1 MARLKEGYVQVYTGN
16 GKGKTTAAMGL
27 AFRAA
32 GDGMEV
38 KVVQFL
44 KSWKTGEL
52 ESAKRFDNLEI
63 LRFEKVKGFTWEL
76 NEEELAQLK
85 SEVRVGFDF
94 VKGLVENRGCDILI
108 LDEVMASISGG
119 FIGEDEI
126 VELIEKK
133 PKDMELILTGR
144 NVPEKIM
151 EKADLITEMREIKHY
166 YKKEFQLER
175 DRILMNKNVIGVEIS
190 EIRKFYNEVIK
201 FPEAISLTLGQPDFP
216 VPEKVKEAMIRAIEE
231 GKTTYTA
238 NAGIVELREEIS
250 SLLKNNFDIDFSKD
264 EIIITVGGSE
274 GLYAAMTALL
284 NPGEKVLVPSI
295 AYPAYESISKIIG
308 CEVINYDLNEDFSVN
323 IESLKEG
330 IKQGGKLL
338 VLSYP
343 CNPTRGIT

>member
-1 MARLKEGYVQVYTGN
+1 
-16 GKGKTTAAMGL
+16 
-27 AFRAA
+27 
-32 GDGMEV
+32 MEV

-144 NVPEKIM
+144 NVPEK
-151 EKADLITEMREIKHY
+151 
-166 YKKEFQLER
+166 
-175 DRILMNKNVIGVEIS
+175 
-190 EIRKFYNEVIK
+190 
-201 FPEAISLTLGQPDFP
+201 
-216 VPEKVKEAMIRAIEE
+216 
-231 GKTTYTA
+231 
-238 NAGIVELREEIS
+238 
-250 SLLKNNFDIDFSKD
+250 
-264 EIIITVGGSE
+264 
-274 GLYAAMTALL
+274 
-284 NPGEKVLVPSI
+284 
-295 AYPAYESISKIIG
+295 
-308 CEVINYDLNEDFSVN
+308 
-323 IESLKEG
+323 
-330 IKQGGKLL
+330 
-338 VLSYP
+338 
-343 CNPTRGIT
+343 

>member
-27 AFRAA
+27 AFRAV

-166 YKKEFQLER
+166 YKK
-175 DRILMNKNVIGVEIS
+175 GV
-190 EIRKFYNEVIK
+190 
-201 FPEAISLTLGQPDFP
+201 
-216 VPEKVKEAMIRAIEE
+216 
-231 GKTTYTA
+231 
-238 NAGIVELREEIS
+238 
-250 SLLKNNFDIDFSKD
+250 
-264 EIIITVGGSE
+264 
-274 GLYAAMTALL
+274 
-284 NPGEKVLVPSI
+284 
-295 AYPAYESISKIIG
+295 PAR
-308 CEVINYDLNEDFSVN
+308 
-323 IESLKEG
+323 EG
-330 IKQGGKLL
+330 IEF
-338 VLSYP
+338 
-343 CNPTRGIT
+343 

>member
-27 AFRAA
+27 AFRAT

-166 YKKEFQLER
+166 YKK
-175 DRILMNKNVIGVEIS
+175 GV
-190 EIRKFYNEVIK
+190 
-201 FPEAISLTLGQPDFP
+201 
-216 VPEKVKEAMIRAIEE
+216 
-231 GKTTYTA
+231 
-238 NAGIVELREEIS
+238 
-250 SLLKNNFDIDFSKD
+250 
-264 EIIITVGGSE
+264 
-274 GLYAAMTALL
+274 
-284 NPGEKVLVPSI
+284 
-295 AYPAYESISKIIG
+295 PAR
-308 CEVINYDLNEDFSVN
+308 
-323 IESLKEG
+323 EG
-330 IKQGGKLL
+330 IEF
-338 VLSYP
+338 
-343 CNPTRGIT
+343 

>member
-38 KVVQFL
+38 KVVQLL

-166 YKKEFQLER
+166 YKK
-175 DRILMNKNVIGVEIS
+175 GV
-190 EIRKFYNEVIK
+190 
-201 FPEAISLTLGQPDFP
+201 
-216 VPEKVKEAMIRAIEE
+216 
-231 GKTTYTA
+231 
-238 NAGIVELREEIS
+238 
-250 SLLKNNFDIDFSKD
+250 
-264 EIIITVGGSE
+264 
-274 GLYAAMTALL
+274 
-284 NPGEKVLVPSI
+284 
-295 AYPAYESISKIIG
+295 PAR
-308 CEVINYDLNEDFSVN
+308 
-323 IESLKEG
+323 EG
-330 IKQGGKLL
+330 IEF
-338 VLSYP
+338 
-343 CNPTRGIT
+343 

>member
-1 MARLKEGYVQVYTGN
+1 
-16 GKGKTTAAMGL
+16 
-27 AFRAA
+27 
-32 GDGMEV
+32 
-38 KVVQFL
+38 
-44 KSWKTGEL
+44 
-52 ESAKRFDNLEI
+52 
-63 LRFEKVKGFTWEL
+63 
-76 NEEELAQLK
+76 
-85 SEVRVGFDF
+85 
-94 VKGLVENRGCDILI
+94 
-108 LDEVMASISGG
+108 
-119 FIGEDEI
+119 
-126 VELIEKK
+126 
-133 PKDMELILTGR
+133 
-144 NVPEKIM
+144 
-151 EKADLITEMREIKHY
+151 
-166 YKKEFQLER
+166 
-175 DRILMNKNVIGVEIS
+175 MNKNVIGVEIS
-190 EIRKFYNEVIK
+190 GIRKFYNEVVK

-250 SLLKNNFDIDFSKD
+250 SLLKNNFGIDFNKD

-343 CNPTRGIT
+343 CNPTGALLSKKVEMS

>member
-1 MARLKEGYVQVYTGN
+1 MAKLKEGYVQVYTGN

-27 AFRAA
+27 AFRAT

-166 YKKEFQLER
+166 YKK
-175 DRILMNKNVIGVEIS
+175 GV
-190 EIRKFYNEVIK
+190 
-201 FPEAISLTLGQPDFP
+201 
-216 VPEKVKEAMIRAIEE
+216 
-231 GKTTYTA
+231 
-238 NAGIVELREEIS
+238 
-250 SLLKNNFDIDFSKD
+250 
-264 EIIITVGGSE
+264 
-274 GLYAAMTALL
+274 
-284 NPGEKVLVPSI
+284 
-295 AYPAYESISKIIG
+295 PAR
-308 CEVINYDLNEDFSVN
+308 
-323 IESLKEG
+323 EG
-330 IKQGGKLL
+330 IEF
-338 VLSYP
+338 
-343 CNPTRGIT
+343 

>member
-108 LDEVMASISGG
+108 LD
-119 FIGEDEI
+119 
-126 VELIEKK
+126 
-133 PKDMELILTGR
+133 
-144 NVPEKIM
+144 
-151 EKADLITEMREIKHY
+151 
-166 YKKEFQLER
+166 
-175 DRILMNKNVIGVEIS
+175 
-190 EIRKFYNEVIK
+190 
-201 FPEAISLTLGQPDFP
+201 
-216 VPEKVKEAMIRAIEE
+216 
-231 GKTTYTA
+231 
-238 NAGIVELREEIS
+238 
-250 SLLKNNFDIDFSKD
+250 
-264 EIIITVGGSE
+264 
-274 GLYAAMTALL
+274 
-284 NPGEKVLVPSI
+284 
-295 AYPAYESISKIIG
+295 
-308 CEVINYDLNEDFSVN
+308 
-323 IESLKEG
+323 
-330 IKQGGKLL
+330 
-338 VLSYP
+338 
-343 CNPTRGIT
+343 

>member
-32 GDGMEV
+32 VDGMEV

-166 YKKEFQLER
+166 YKK
-175 DRILMNKNVIGVEIS
+175 GV
-190 EIRKFYNEVIK
+190 
-201 FPEAISLTLGQPDFP
+201 
-216 VPEKVKEAMIRAIEE
+216 
-231 GKTTYTA
+231 
-238 NAGIVELREEIS
+238 
-250 SLLKNNFDIDFSKD
+250 
-264 EIIITVGGSE
+264 
-274 GLYAAMTALL
+274 
-284 NPGEKVLVPSI
+284 
-295 AYPAYESISKIIG
+295 PAR
-308 CEVINYDLNEDFSVN
+308 
-323 IESLKEG
+323 EG
-330 IKQGGKLL
+330 IEF
-338 VLSYP
+338 
-343 CNPTRGIT
+343 

>member
-16 GKGKTTAAMGL
+16 GKGKTTASMGL

-166 YKKEFQLER
+166 YKK
-175 DRILMNKNVIGVEIS
+175 GV
-190 EIRKFYNEVIK
+190 
-201 FPEAISLTLGQPDFP
+201 
-216 VPEKVKEAMIRAIEE
+216 
-231 GKTTYTA
+231 
-238 NAGIVELREEIS
+238 
-250 SLLKNNFDIDFSKD
+250 
-264 EIIITVGGSE
+264 
-274 GLYAAMTALL
+274 
-284 NPGEKVLVPSI
+284 
-295 AYPAYESISKIIG
+295 PAR
-308 CEVINYDLNEDFSVN
+308 
-323 IESLKEG
+323 EG
-330 IKQGGKLL
+330 IEF
-338 VLSYP
+338 
-343 CNPTRGIT
+343 

>member
-76 NEEELAQLK
+76 NEE
-85 SEVRVGFDF
+85 DF

-166 YKKEFQLER
+166 YKK
-175 DRILMNKNVIGVEIS
+175 GV
-190 EIRKFYNEVIK
+190 
-201 FPEAISLTLGQPDFP
+201 
-216 VPEKVKEAMIRAIEE
+216 
-231 GKTTYTA
+231 
-238 NAGIVELREEIS
+238 
-250 SLLKNNFDIDFSKD
+250 
-264 EIIITVGGSE
+264 
-274 GLYAAMTALL
+274 
-284 NPGEKVLVPSI
+284 
-295 AYPAYESISKIIG
+295 PAR
-308 CEVINYDLNEDFSVN
+308 
-323 IESLKEG
+323 EG
-330 IKQGGKLL
+330 IEF
-338 VLSYP
+338 
-343 CNPTRGIT
+343 

>member
-166 YKKEFQLER
+166 YKK
-175 DRILMNKNVIGVEIS
+175 GVPATFFKYS
-190 EIRKFYNEVIK
+190 SGSPFR
-201 FPEAISLTLGQPDFP
+201 
-216 VPEKVKEAMIRAIEE
+216 
-231 GKTTYTA
+231 
-238 NAGIVELREEIS
+238 IS
-250 SLLKNNFDIDFSKD
+250 SAYAS
-264 EIIITVGGSE
+264 GS
-274 GLYAAMTALL
+274 L
-284 NPGEKVLVPSI
+284 
-295 AYPAYESISKIIG
+295 
-308 CEVINYDLNEDFSVN
+308 
-323 IESLKEG
+323 
-330 IKQGGKLL
+330 
-338 VLSYP
+338 
-343 CNPTRGIT
+343 

>member
-38 KVVQFL
+38 KAVQFL

-85 SEVRVGFDF
+85 AEVRVGFDF
-94 VKGLVENRGCDILI
+94 VKGLVETRGCDILI

-166 YKKEFQLER
+166 YKK
-175 DRILMNKNVIGVEIS
+175 GV
-190 EIRKFYNEVIK
+190 
-201 FPEAISLTLGQPDFP
+201 
-216 VPEKVKEAMIRAIEE
+216 
-231 GKTTYTA
+231 
-238 NAGIVELREEIS
+238 
-250 SLLKNNFDIDFSKD
+250 
-264 EIIITVGGSE
+264 
-274 GLYAAMTALL
+274 
-284 NPGEKVLVPSI
+284 
-295 AYPAYESISKIIG
+295 PAR
-308 CEVINYDLNEDFSVN
+308 
-323 IESLKEG
+323 EG
-330 IKQGGKLL
+330 IEF
-338 VLSYP
+338 
-343 CNPTRGIT
+343 

>member
-52 ESAKRFDNLEI
+52 E
-63 LRFEKVKGFTWEL
+63 
-76 NEEELAQLK
+76 

-166 YKKEFQLER
+166 YKK
-175 DRILMNKNVIGVEIS
+175 GV
-190 EIRKFYNEVIK
+190 
-201 FPEAISLTLGQPDFP
+201 
-216 VPEKVKEAMIRAIEE
+216 
-231 GKTTYTA
+231 
-238 NAGIVELREEIS
+238 
-250 SLLKNNFDIDFSKD
+250 
-264 EIIITVGGSE
+264 
-274 GLYAAMTALL
+274 
-284 NPGEKVLVPSI
+284 
-295 AYPAYESISKIIG
+295 PAR
-308 CEVINYDLNEDFSVN
+308 
-323 IESLKEG
+323 EG
-330 IKQGGKLL
+330 IEF
-338 VLSYP
+338 
-343 CNPTRGIT
+343 

>member
-27 AFRAA
+27 AFRAV

-76 NEEELAQLK
+76 NEEQLAQLK

-151 EKADLITEMREIKHY
+151 GKADLITEMREIKHY
-166 YKKEFQLER
+166 YKK
-175 DRILMNKNVIGVEIS
+175 GV
-190 EIRKFYNEVIK
+190 
-201 FPEAISLTLGQPDFP
+201 
-216 VPEKVKEAMIRAIEE
+216 
-231 GKTTYTA
+231 
-238 NAGIVELREEIS
+238 
-250 SLLKNNFDIDFSKD
+250 
-264 EIIITVGGSE
+264 
-274 GLYAAMTALL
+274 
-284 NPGEKVLVPSI
+284 
-295 AYPAYESISKIIG
+295 PAR
-308 CEVINYDLNEDFSVN
+308 
-323 IESLKEG
+323 EG
-330 IKQGGKLL
+330 IEF
-338 VLSYP
+338 
-343 CNPTRGIT
+343 